1 VFETKVRVRFAETD
15 AQGIVN
21 NSVYLVWFELAR
33 VEYLERHAGGYP
45 VLRAQGIEAFVTESR
60 VRYLEPVRFD
70 DRLTI
75 RASCGDVRGARFRFA
90 YEIDRNG
97 DSGRRGRDVP
107 RLRRRGHDAS
117 DPRAGL
123 ARRGDPAGRA
133 PYGLGGGGAGG
144 GGFGVVVVGVVVVV
158 VGVFGSSF
166 FFVPTRTTRF
176 SPR

>member
-1 VFETKVRVRFAETD
+1 MRVRFAETD
-15 AQGIVN
+15 AQGIAN

-97 DSGRRGRDVP
+97 TRIAEGETIHACV
-107 RLRRRGHDAS
+107 DAS
-117 DPRAGL
+117 TMR
-123 ARRGDPAGRA
+123 
-133 PYGLGGGGAGG
+133 
-144 GGFGVVVVGVVVVV
+144 
-158 VGVFGSSF
+158 
-166 FFVPTRTTRF
+166 PTRVPDWLVEAIRHAEAPTD
-176 SPR
+176 